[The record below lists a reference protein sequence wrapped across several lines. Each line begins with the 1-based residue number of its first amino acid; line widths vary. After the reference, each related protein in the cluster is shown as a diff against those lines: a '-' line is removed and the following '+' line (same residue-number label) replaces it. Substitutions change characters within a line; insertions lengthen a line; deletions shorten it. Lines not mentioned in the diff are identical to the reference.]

1 MRQQKQTNKQ
11 TNKQKRQFPGFFAGI
26 VAPKKLVLVLWDI
39 KIRRLKEP
47 QPRGSQNRARAFFN
61 SNKSFDW
68 IKCGI
73 LNLNFSHS
81 LTKNEHGMAE
91 NSKFKIWYCFGKGGG
106 WGNWYRSTDT
116 IRNFNFQRI
125 IFPFILYRFAV

>member
-1 MRQQKQTNKQ
+1 
-11 TNKQKRQFPGFFAGI
+11 
-26 VAPKKLVLVLWDI
+26 LVLVLWDI

-91 NSKFKIWYCFGKGGG
+91 NSKFKIGIVLGRGGG
-106 WGNWYRSTDT
+106 GVTGTEVLIPFEIST
-116 IRNFNFQRI
+116 FKE
-125 IFPFILYRFAV
+125 